1 MNIKLK
7 AFLITITILVGIF
20 GGVYTVFLEPLVLGV
35 NGILLIG
42 ASIYAFINAIDSI
55 LLGGREIIF
64 SYAIIITAISI
75 VVEITLGVFIRKANK
90 DINSEFLKL
99 DSISWLISAS
109 MSFAYLIAFGFGYF
123 VKDGEL
129 SWITPFIDPFILIFV
144 SILVIPMPFKTV
156 KQALADIL
164 LVTPSSLK
172 NHVDIVAKN
181 IVNKYG
187 FDSFRA
193 YVARVGR
200 GRQIELYFIVPKSWP
215 AKRLEEWDMLRDE
228 IEKDLGK
235 EDPNL
240 WLTIVFT
247 TDFEWAE

>member
-1 MNIKLK
+1 M
-7 AFLITITILVGIF
+7 
-20 GGVYTVFLEPLVLGV
+20 
-35 NGILLIG
+35 
-42 ASIYAFINAIDSI
+42 
-55 LLGGREIIF
+55 
-64 SYAIIITAISI
+64 
-75 VVEITLGVFIRKANK
+75 GVFIRKANK